1 MLNET
6 ANGTKTKIGNHQ
18 KTLRITMKETAGKT
32 GKKNFSTKAKNKKL
46 E

>member
-6 ANGTKTKIGNHQ
+6 AGKNWNKNQ

-32 GKKNFSTKAKNKKL
+32 GKKNFSTKANPNKL